1 MYPYGPAVTAQ
12 PDGQG
17 RCNVATVPAEEE
29 DTDIYSYSERMMAPS
44 PSITVR
50 DLRLSYG
57 GPDIL
62 HGLTFDVRPG
72 EVTGLL
78 GPNGAGKSTLL
89 RILVGILDASSGH
102 VEVQGHVL
110 PDGRLALKQTIG
122 YVPEA
127 AELYETLSALE
138 FLELCGR
145 LHGMDEVLLQARIET
160 LLTGFGLFEDRL
172 LRLGAYSK
180 GMRQKVLLTA
190 ALLHDPSMLVLDEP
204 LTGLDTDSAVL
215 VKRLLSALAA
225 QGRTVLYSSHV
236 LDVVERVCSRVL
248 ILNYGRLIADGSPEA
263 LKSATHEATLEDVFR
278 QVTQAGDVEP
288 RVQQMMSCLRP

>member
-1 MYPYGPAVTAQ
+1 TL
-12 PDGQG
+12 
-17 RCNVATVPAEEE
+17 PAE
-29 DTDIYSYSERMMAPS
+29 S
-44 PSITVR
+44 
-50 DLRLSYG
+50 
-57 GPDIL
+57 
-62 HGLTFDVRPG
+62 F
-72 EVTGLL
+72 
-78 GPNGAGKSTLL
+78 
-89 RILVGILDASSGH
+89 
-102 VEVQGHVL
+102 
-110 PDGRLALKQTIG
+110 ALKKTIG

-127 AELYETLSALE
+127 AELYDTLSGLE
-138 FLELCGR
+138 FLEFCGR
-145 LHGMDEVLLQARIET
+145 LHGLDEPVLQARIEA
-160 LLTGFGLFEDRL
+160 LLGGFGLLDDRL
-172 LRLGAYSK
+172 QRLGAYSK